1 MGPKRY
7 SVCIKFGASWG
18 VSGRLHSTAASPPGN
33 VSGIQW
39 TGGWV
44 LPSVALEDVQE
55 KEISL
60 PTGNYTFCS
69 TKIKRPESL

>member
-1 MGPKRY
+1 MGAKRY

-18 VSGRLHSTAASPPGN
+18 VSGRLHTTAASPPEK

-44 LPSVALEDVQE
+44 LPSVALEGVQK

-60 PTGNYTFCS
+60 PTGNCTLCS
-69 TKIKRPESL
+69 TKIKRPEIL